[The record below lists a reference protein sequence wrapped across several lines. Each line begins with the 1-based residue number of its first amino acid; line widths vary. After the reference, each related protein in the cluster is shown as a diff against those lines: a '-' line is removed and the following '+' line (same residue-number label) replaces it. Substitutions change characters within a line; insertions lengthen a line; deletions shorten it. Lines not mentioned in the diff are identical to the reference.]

1 MSPVKLTLVDIL
13 DIDTEYRVVMCE
25 PLVSS
30 LPIVLPGDGGPHSG
44 RPSNGGWPRVIQPK
58 ARTNPQPEVR
68 QGRLHPCVL
77 SRADGRDPG
86 ERQKPDYH
94 DFVECFMF
102 SREEAVMMTGNMV
115 ETAHTDKLN
124 ETGLWHKS

>member
-1 MSPVKLTLVDIL
+1 MVSAGHSFSLGILNDEACPVYSLEQMVEIL
-13 DIDTEYRVVMCE
+13 E
-25 PLVSS
+25 PELE
-30 LPIVLPGDGGPHSG
+30 G
-44 RPSNGGWPRVIQPK
+44 
-58 ARTNPQPEVR
+58 
-68 QGRLHPCVL
+68 
-77 SRADGRDPG
+77 
-86 ERQKPDYH
+86 QKPDYH